1 MIITSELKFAKIS
14 PRKIRLLANSVKK
27 MRINDAL
34 NALTFSDKKG
44 AVLIKSVLESAIAN
58 AKNNFKINKEDLIF
72 KTIDIFGG
80 PSYKRW
86 RAVARGSAHEY
97 KKRTSHIKIT
107 LTKIKEVPV
116 ANDKKINS
124 KEKKNGS

>member
-1 MIITSELKFAKIS
+1 MIIKAELKFAKIS

-27 MRINDAL
+27 MRINDAFNTL
-34 NALTFSDKKG
+34 DFSDKHG
-44 AVLIKSVLESAIAN
+44 AVLIKNVLEQALSN
-58 AKNNFKINKEDLIF
+58 AKNNFKVNKEDLIIQ
-72 KTIDIFGG
+72 TIDVCQG

-97 KKRTSHIKIT
+97 KKRTSHIKLI
-107 LTKIKEVPV
+107 LTKIKEAPV
-116 ANDKKINS
+116 

>member
-1 MIITSELKFAKIS
+1 MIIRAQLKFAKTS

-34 NALTFSDKKG
+34 NTLGFSEKSG
-44 AVLIKSVLESAIAN
+44 AILIKNVLESAIAN
-58 AKNNFKINKEDLIF
+58 AKNNFKINKEDLII
-72 KTIDIFGG
+72 KKIEVFGG

-86 RAVARGSAHEY
+86 RAVARGVTHEY
-97 KKRTSHIKIT
+97 KKRTSHITIELDKV
-107 LTKIKEVPV
+107 KEVP
-116 ANDKKINS
+116 IS

>member
-1 MIITSELKFAKIS
+1 MIIRAQLKFAKTS

-34 NALTFSDKKG
+34 NALSFSEKSG
-44 AVLIKSVLESAIAN
+44 AILIKNVLESAIAN
-58 AKNNFKINKEDLIF
+58 AKNNFKINKQDLII
-72 KTIDIFGG
+72 KKIEVFGG

-86 RAVARGSAHEY
+86 RAVARGVTHGY
-97 KKRTSHIKIT
+97 KKRTSHITIELDKV
-107 LTKIKEVPV
+107 KEVP
-116 ANDKKINS
+116 IS